1 MIIILRKVIF
11 TSPSGKIANIV
22 KAVNF
27 VNSQAVVVLFILEYP
42 VVSPQKQELNALD
55 HDVIGYG
62 VTRRVRCTIS
72 LINNYRVFLL
82 ENNKNI

>member
-1 MIIILRKVIF
+1 MIF
-11 TSPSGKIANIV
+11 TSPEAKTANIV

-72 LINNYRVFLL
+72 LIKNYRVFLL
-82 ENNKNI
+82 ENNNDYLS